1 VLCVLIRRIGH
12 PVSDWFVT
20 LEQFRKMETGHVVP
34 TGSVERRDSV
44 VDVPSER
51 HL

>member
-1 VLCVLIRRIGH
+1 
-12 PVSDWFVT
+12 
-20 LEQFRKMETGHVVP
+20 METGHVVP

-51 HL
+51 HLQRRLSMNAII